1 MRLIFHTRCELCEGV
16 MTTFS
21 SAFINLPIKLLA
33 VRNFHQLI
41 VLTIILQELKRKQR
55 GFRSGSDPAI
65 IMGKEWREFVISVA
79 V

>member
-41 VLTIILQELKRKQR
+41 V
-55 GFRSGSDPAI
+55 
-65 IMGKEWREFVISVA
+65 WREFVISVA